1 MIINKKLTA
10 SDKQTKTVNISG
22 SFNISDAIKLKINTI
37 TRQTSLYKNFLK
49 TAFRSGRFFIRSQG
63 IKLTIISMS
72 MRKNMSLERSHTAI
86 CSSW

>member
-49 TAFRSGRFFIRSQG
+49 SAFRSGRFFIRSQG

-72 MRKNMSLERSHTAI
+72 MRKKIILKL
-86 CSSW
+86 

>member
-22 SFNISDAIKLKINTI
+22 SFNISDAIKIKINTI

-49 TAFRSGRFFIRSQG
+49 SAFRSGRFFIRSQG

-72 MRKNMSLERSHTAI
+72 MRKNIILKL
-86 CSSW
+86 

>member
-22 SFNISDAIKLKINTI
+22 SFNINDAIKLKINTI

-49 TAFRSGRFFIRSQG
+49 SVFRSGRF
-63 IKLTIISMS
+63 L
-72 MRKNMSLERSHTAI
+72 
-86 CSSW
+86 

>member
-49 TAFRSGRFFIRSQG
+49 SVFRSGRF
-63 IKLTIISMS
+63 L
-72 MRKNMSLERSHTAI
+72 
-86 CSSW
+86 

>member
-49 TAFRSGRFFIRSQG
+49 SAFRSGRF
-63 IKLTIISMS
+63 L
-72 MRKNMSLERSHTAI
+72 
-86 CSSW
+86 

>member
-49 TAFRSGRFFIRSQG
+49 SKKLKRFFKKKPPVPLIETDGLDR
-63 IKLTIISMS
+63 IVNV
-72 MRKNMSLERSHTAI
+72 NMV
-86 CSSW
+86 

>member
-10 SDKQTKTVNISG
+10 SDKQKKTVNISG

-49 TAFRSGRFFIRSQG
+49 SAFRSGRFFIRSQG

-72 MRKNMSLERSHTAI
+72 MRKNIILKL
-86 CSSW
+86 